1 MHGLQEI
8 GQTLPLSVRKSNLKA
23 VGIFS
28 QPTSLCRPFCYLGRT
43 VYEKEERRSAVRFL
57 FMFLPRKAS
66 SVGPHRNVERLK
78 LHTDELVSSLQRF
91 FRPRRASRKKSHGPR
106 SHGDGRGSIAVVPGR
121 ECILCWL
128 ENLPSGD
135 SALHV
140 NPISRPTPRRGR
152 KSTTELKSPV
162 TRSSRGVL
170 LHFAFSEVKLAIGR
184 KKTPHL
190 LCSLPTLSSGFKASS
205 SDGKRRAAR
214 GRRT

>member
-1 MHGLQEI
+1 MHGLQET
-8 GQTLPLSVRKSNLKA
+8 GQTLPLSVRKSNLNT

-28 QPTSLCRPFCYLGRT
+28 QTTSLYRPFCYFGRT

-57 FMFLPRKAS
+57 FMFPRQAS

-91 FRPRRASRKKSHGPR
+91 FRPRRASWKKSHGPR

-128 ENLPSGD
+128 ENLPSGH

-140 NPISRPTPRRGR
+140 NPISRPTPRRDR
-152 KSTTELKSPV
+152 KSTTALKSPV
-162 TRSSRGVL
+162 TRSSRVVL